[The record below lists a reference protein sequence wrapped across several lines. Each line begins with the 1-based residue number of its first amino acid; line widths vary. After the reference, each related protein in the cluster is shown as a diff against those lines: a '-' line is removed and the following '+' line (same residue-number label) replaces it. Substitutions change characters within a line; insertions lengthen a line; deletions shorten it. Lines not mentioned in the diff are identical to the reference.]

1 MFPSVFRV
9 YTFCLAITLLAIGC
23 YSFSLG
29 DVGKSFK
36 DVVVGVGKDVANTIP
51 TPEKMFESSKNLIIG
66 YPFEV
71 VSSSINTICSRAL
84 SSETIRPRI
93 TPDLH
98 EMQFQL
104 RTPCKKYNYSL
115 LNADAMWKSSEFDPK
130 KKVVI
135 LATGWRTTVNESDT
149 TDVFAKAYNCRG
161 DVNFVAVDAANFV
174 DTLYTWSALNTDEI
188 GRNIAIGLVELTKIV
203 PVENIH
209 LIGHSLGAH
218 IMGAAGRNFFYQ
230 TGKLI
235 PRITALDPA
244 KPCFNEGQSLAGLM
258 RGDAE
263 FIDVIHSD
271 PGALGKREPTGDI
284 DFYPGGLGPLPK
296 GCYDIGCAHARSW
309 QYYAETVYP
318 GNEMSYLGVRCSSLT
333 QAEEGKCPGPKV
345 PMGYAVPKDL
355 KGNYFLDVN
364 GEEPFG
370 KQSDAALLESKKN
383 CGICQN

>member
-1 MFPSVFRV
+1 MSYYYGQLCQIIFMISQPYLCCQSFDLDDVPDTLFR
-9 YTFCLAITLLAIGC
+9 
-23 YSFSLG
+23 LG
-29 DVGKSFK
+29 IN
-36 DVVVGVGKDVANTIP
+36 VVAG
-51 TPEKMFESSKNLIIG
+51 L
-66 YPFEV
+66 PFEV
-71 VSSSINTICSRAL
+71 VLSAVNVVCSAAISSG
-84 SSETIRPRI
+84 TIRSRI
-93 TPDLH
+93 TPDLNK
-98 EMQFQL
+98 MNFQL
-104 RTPCKKYNYSL
+104 RTACNKYEYPL
-115 LNADAMWKSSEFDPK
+115 LSSSELWNNPEFDRNK
-130 KKVVI
+130 SVVI
-135 LATGWRTTVNESDT
+135 YASGFMSTITNSSSIDELSKV
-149 TDVFAKAYNCRG
+149 YNCRD

-188 GRNIAIGLVELTKIV
+188 GKNIAVGLVELTKIV

-218 IMGAAGRNFFYQ
+218 IMGAAGRNFYYQ

-244 KPCFNEGQSLAGLM
+244 KPCFNEGQSLSGLM

-309 QYYAETVYP
+309 QYYAETVYQ
-318 GNEMSYLGVRCSSLT
+318 GNEMSYLGVRCTSLI

-345 PMGYAVPKDL
+345 PMGYAVPKYL

-370 KQSDAALLESKKN
+370 KQSDAGFLESKKN
-383 CGICQN
+383 CGTCQN